1 MPGSCGKPTPNVETQ
16 LGKLWRVAFV
26 CLTNATMQVAT
37 RVKGGK
43 TYKLASADHAEL
55 EIWSE
60 LINEYAT
67 YGKVTKR
74 VAPFLKLGGRK
85 LDKWQERIFS
95 LDENGLTW

>member
-1 MPGSCGKPTPNVETQ
+1 MPQRAAPRACH
-16 LGKLWRVAFV
+16 
-26 CLTNATMQVAT
+26 ATMQVAT